1 MELYT
6 VVIVEDYVLLSQA
19 LASLVNS
26 FDNFEVLYNCNSGKE
41 LLKRL
46 KKSPVRPDIVL
57 MDTHN
62 SECDRI
68 ETTEILNSNWPSI
81 SVVALSVENKDE
93 TVLKMI
99 EAGAKGYILKQVS
112 KTTLEKALLEVMEF
126 GYFHNR
132 SLSRILMNSI
142 TNPKKKISLK
152 DIEKKFIQYSCTEM
166 TYKEIADKM
175 CKSPKTIDGYR
186 NRLFEKLNLKNRT
199 GLVIYAIKN
208 NLYKL

>member
-26 FDNFEVLYNCNSGKE
+26 FDDFEVLYNCNSGKE

-62 SECDRI
+62 SESDRI
-68 ETTEILNSNWPSI
+68 ETTAILNSNWPSI

>member
-26 FDNFEVLYNCNSGKE
+26 FDDFEVLYNCNSGKE

>member
-62 SECDRI
+62 SESDRI
-68 ETTEILNSNWPSI
+68 ETTAILNSNWPSI

>member
-62 SECDRI
+62 SESDRI
-68 ETTEILNSNWPSI
+68 ETTAILNSNWPSI

-208 NLYKL
+208 NLYKI